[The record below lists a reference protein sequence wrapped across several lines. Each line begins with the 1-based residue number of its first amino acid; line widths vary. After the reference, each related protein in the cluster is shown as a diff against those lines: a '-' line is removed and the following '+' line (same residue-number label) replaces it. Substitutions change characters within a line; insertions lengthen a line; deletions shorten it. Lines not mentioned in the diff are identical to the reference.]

1 MNTELLK
8 RAVDLTKEIG
18 HCFIATAD
26 ETGRPHIAAAGKL
39 SCPDMDHVEITEWF
53 CPTTVANVEK
63 NSFAAIIAWDSVDD
77 VGYQLAGKVQRVAD
91 VAVLDGYAPE
101 YDIEPLPQV
110 QRQLT
115 VEIERV
121 TDFKLGPHSDMELH
135 ESGSEK
141 KNENF

>member
-8 RAVDLTKEIG
+8 KAVDLTKTIG

-39 SCPDMDHVEITEWF
+39 RYHDADHVEITEWF
-53 CPTTVANVEK
+53 CPATVANVEK
-63 NSFAAIIAWDSVDD
+63 NIFATIVVWDSVDD
-77 VGYQLAGKVQRVAD
+77 IGYQLAGKVERVAD

-101 YDIEPLPQV
+101 YDIDPLPQV
-110 QRQLT
+110 QRRLT
-115 VEIERV
+115 VDIERV

-141 KNENF
+141 KK